1 MLSYQLSRMY
11 HLPEFPLLH
20 STSMLTKIRAGYSFE
35 EASTLKQVGNA
46 DKPILFIHGEAD
58 TFVPVEMVH
67 RLYKE
72 TKSEKELFLVANAEH
87 GNAYD
92 ANQKGYEK
100 AVTDFLGT
108 HIR

>member
-1 MLSYQLSRMY
+1 MQ
-11 HLPEFPLLH
+11 
-20 STSMLTKIRAGYSFE
+20 STSLLTKIRAGYSFE
-35 EASTLKQVGNA
+35 EASALKQAGKA

-92 ANQKGYEK
+92 TNQEGYEK
-100 AVTDFLGT
+100 TVTEFLRK
-108 HIR
+108 HIREKERRGDI